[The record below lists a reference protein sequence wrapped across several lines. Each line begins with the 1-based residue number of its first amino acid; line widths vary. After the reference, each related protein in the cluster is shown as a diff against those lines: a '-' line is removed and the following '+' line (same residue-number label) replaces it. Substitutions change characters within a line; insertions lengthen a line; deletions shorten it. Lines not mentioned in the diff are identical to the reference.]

1 MSHSITTSYRG
12 SLKGVV
18 ITPPQGS
25 RDVSTRVKPTVAW
38 RAPDEPPAVFTLS
51 LKEQK
56 QGGDFDPVPTRI
68 ERIGDMEWRLHP
80 TFPLSTGKLYAV
92 VVSSGTE
99 RVESWFITEEFLSLG
114 RSAEPEEANEA
125 PVSTLSEPAT
135 EHRVI
140 YRPK

>member
-38 RAPDEPPAVFTLS
+38 RPPDEPPATFTIS

-68 ERIGDMEWRLHP
+68 ERIGDMEWRLRP
-80 TFPLSTGKLYAV
+80 TFPLSPGKLYAV

-99 RVESWFITEEFLSLG
+99 RVESWFITEEFNLFG
-114 RSAEPEEANEA
+114 RSAESEEADA
-125 PVSTLSEPAT
+125 PTSTLSEPAT